1 MNVAELLARLQAS
14 WPWRTAAEAEA
25 AGADYHAVLGQHAG
39 HRLAA
44 AWQATVASWR
54 ERRRPLPGDIAA
66 HVVVP
71 RIGGSLGAA
80 AGEQTG
86 SILEDAKRRK
96 PRLVEDWWR
105 DHGDW
110 VEDAIRRQ
118 GFGADDAAAFRGHI
132 GHVVG
137 ERAWVAAQH
146 QARGRAHHVV
156 ISEAD
161 LQSAID
167 RTTSQRSGAGR
178 ATAQLLGGQNLGT
191 AMQRLTGRGPAP
203 RHVERSMGERLTSVG
218 LDPEQIGDR
227 GAPR

>member
-1 MNVAELLARLQAS
+1 MTIDELMARLQALF
-14 WPWRTAAEAEA
+14 PWRSAGELELAA
-25 AGADYHAVLGQHAG
+25 ADYRAVLGQHAG

-80 AGEQTG
+80 ASEQTG
-86 SILEDAKRRK
+86 SILDDAKRRK
-96 PRLVEDWWR
+96 LRLVEDWWR
-105 DHGDW
+105 DHSEW
-110 VEDAIRRQ
+110 VDEAIRRQ
-118 GFGADDAAAFRGHI
+118 GFGADDAAAFRGHV
-132 GHVVG
+132 GQVVG

-156 ISEAD
+156 ISESD

-167 RTTSQRSGAGR
+167 RTTSQRSTAGEYR
-178 ATAQLLGGQNLGT
+178 STRQVTGGQDIGT

-203 RHVERSMGERLTSVG
+203 RHVERTMGERLASVG
-218 LDPEQIGDR
+218 LDPEQL